1 MEDWFT
7 NDWWETH
14 QSIRKW
20 ENLPFLS
27 YRITPSLLLSRP
39 ISANSYS
46 ATNLYVYNNLR
57 MLPHQEKN
65 VFAFFFAVSLSKI
78 GRLCQ
83 RKAALSYLV
92 MELEH
97 TESRVFLGVCVC
109 FVWVSA
115 AREPKVSRSHKHPAF
130 LCLWVNFER
139 AGKSQERYCPVMFC
153 LCTALKMTVELSK
166 KLFHCV

>member
-7 NDWWETH
+7 NDRWETH

-27 YRITPSLLLSRP
+27 YRIAPSLLLSRP

-57 MLPHQEKN
+57 MLPHQKKKN
-65 VFAFFFAVSLSKI
+65 FAFFFAVSLSKM

-97 TESRVFLGVCVC
+97 TESEFFWECVS
-109 FVWVSA
+109 FEFQQLENQKSA
-115 AREPKVSRSHKHPAF
+115 EVINMQLFCAFGSILNGLVKVRNVIA
-130 LCLWVNFER
+130 
-139 AGKSQERYCPVMFC
+139 
-153 LCTALKMTVELSK
+153 
-166 KLFHCV
+166 